1 MTDTASPTPKAT
13 VVTDSP
19 APAAKPAAAAKPA
32 PKAAPK
38 AAKPAN
44 KPEVVIRPVA
54 KPARRKRR
62 HWGLLFTFLLMVV
75 GPIAATWWYLENRA
89 ADQYASTLGFTV
101 QSADTSSGTNLLG
114 ELSTGFGL
122 GSGSA
127 QDTDILYEFIRSQ
140 DLVQTVDTQLDLRSL
155 YSRHT
160 EQDPVFGFHPA
171 DSSLLGM
178 EFDGTIEDLTGYWQR
193 MVRLSYDQNSGLMKV
208 QVRAFSPED
217 ARAIAD
223 AIYAESTSMINA
235 LSATAREDA
244 TRYAREDLDL
254 AIERLK
260 QSREALTAFR
270 VENEI
275 VDVTADIQGQMGLL
289 NELQGQLA
297 AALIEF
303 DLLSA
308 NAPSGDIRL
317 NQAQARIDAIQ
328 LRIEAERQQFGGGND
343 GDDGSYA
350 QTIADFERLSVDN
363 EIAQQSYITAL
374 AAYDGAVA
382 QANRQ
387 SRYIAAYIQPTL
399 AEKSEYPQHA
409 LIVGLVS
416 LFTFLGWSIL
426 ALVYYSLRDRR

>member
-1 MTDTASPTPKAT
+1 MTDTATPTPKAT
-13 VVTDSP
+13 VVSDGP
-19 APAAKPAAAAKPA
+19 APAAKPAAPPKPA
-32 PKAAPK
+32 PKP
-38 AAKPAN
+38 AK

-54 KPARRKRR
+54 QPARRKRR

-75 GPIAATWWYLENRA
+75 APIAVTWWYLENRA

-101 QSADTSSGTNLLG
+101 QSADTSSGLNILDGIT
-114 ELSTGFGL
+114 TGFGL

-140 DLVQTVDTQLDLRSL
+140 DLVATVDAQLDLRSL
-155 YSRHT
+155 YSRHS
-160 EQDPVFGFHPA
+160 EEDPVFGFHPA
-171 DSSLLGM
+171 GTTLLGL
-178 EFDGTIEDLTGYWQR
+178 EFEGTIEDLTRYWQR
-193 MVRLSYDQNSGLMKV
+193 MVRLSYDQNSGLMKL
-208 QVRAFSPED
+208 QVRAFAPED
-217 ARAIAD
+217 ARTIAD
-223 AIYAESTSMINA
+223 VIYAESTEMINA

-328 LRIEAERQQFGGGND
+328 LRIEAERQQFGSGD

-350 QTIADFERLSVDN
+350 QTIADFERLTVDN

-399 AEKSEYPQHA
+399 AEKSEYPQHG

>member
-1 MTDTASPTPKAT
+1 MTDTAAPTPKPT
-13 VVTDSP
+13 VVP
-19 APAAKPAAAAKPA
+19 EAAPAAAKPA
-32 PKAAPK
+32 PPPKKPAP
-38 AAKPAN
+38 KPAN
-44 KPEVVIRPVA
+44 RPEVVVRPVA
-54 KPARRKRR
+54 QPARRKKR
-62 HWGLLFTFLLMVV
+62 HWGLLFTFLLLVV
-75 GPIAATWWYLENRA
+75 APIAVTWAYLSDRA

-101 QSADTSSGTNLLG
+101 QSADTSSGVNLLG
-114 ELSTGFGL
+114 EITTSFGL

-140 DLVQTVDTQLDLRSL
+140 GLVQTIDDQLDLRAMF
-155 YSRHT
+155 SRHT
-160 EQDPVFGFHPA
+160 DVDPVFGFHPTG
-171 DSSLLGM
+171 STVLGL
-178 EFDGTIEDLTGYWQR
+178 EFDGTIEDLTEYWQR
-193 MVRLSYDQNSGLMKV
+193 MVRLAYDQNSGLMEL

-223 AIYAESTSMINA
+223 AIYAESSSMINA
-235 LSATAREDA
+235 LSATARDDA

-254 AIERLK
+254 AVERLK
-260 QSREALTAFR
+260 AAREALTAFR

-328 LRIEAERQQFGGGND
+328 LRIEAERQQFGSGD
-343 GDDGSYA
+343 GDGSYA
-350 QTIADFERLSVDN
+350 ETIADFERLTVDS
-363 EIAQQSYITAL
+363 EIAQQGYITAL

-387 SRYIAAYIQPTL
+387 SRYLAAYIQPTI
-399 AEKSEYPQHA
+399 AEKSEFPQHG
-409 LIVGLVS
+409 LIVAMVS
-416 LFTFLGWSIL
+416 LFAFLGWSIL

>member
-1 MTDTASPTPKAT
+1 MTDTASPTPKPAVAAET
-13 VVTDSP
+13 A
-19 APAAKPAAAAKPA
+19 APAAKPAAPPPPKPGPKPA
-32 PKAAPK
+32 A
-38 AAKPAN
+38 

-54 KPARRKRR
+54 QPARRQRR
-62 HWGLLFTFLLMVV
+62 HWGLLLTFLVMVV
-75 GPIAATWWYLENRA
+75 APIAVTWWYLANRA
-89 ADQYASTLGFTV
+89 ADQYASTIGFTV
-101 QSADTSSGTNLLG
+101 QSADTSSGVNILG
-114 ELSTGFGL
+114 ELTTSFGL
-122 GSGSA
+122 GSGSG

-140 DLVQTVDTQLDLRSL
+140 DLVATVDAQLDLRSL

-160 EQDPVFGFHPA
+160 DVDPVFGFHLPGTT
-171 DSSLLGM
+171 LLGL
-178 EFDGTIEDLTGYWQR
+178 EFDGTIEDLTQYWQR
-193 MVRLSYDQNSGLMKV
+193 MVRLSYDQNSGLMKL
-208 QVRAFSPED
+208 QVLAFAPED

-223 AIYAESTSMINA
+223 AIYAESSDMINA

-244 TRYAREDLDL
+244 TRYARADLDL

-328 LRIEAERQQFGGGND
+328 LRIEAERQQFGTGEGGD
-343 GDDGSYA
+343 ESYA
-350 QTIADFERLSVDN
+350 QTIADFERLTVDN
-363 EIAQQSYITAL
+363 EIAQQGYITAL
-374 AAYDGAVA
+374 AAYDAAVA

-387 SRYIAAYIQPTL
+387 SRYLAAYIQPTL
-399 AEKSEYPQHA
+399 AEKSEYPQHG
-409 LIVGLVS
+409 LIVGLVA
-416 LFTFLGWSIL
+416 LFTFLGWAIL